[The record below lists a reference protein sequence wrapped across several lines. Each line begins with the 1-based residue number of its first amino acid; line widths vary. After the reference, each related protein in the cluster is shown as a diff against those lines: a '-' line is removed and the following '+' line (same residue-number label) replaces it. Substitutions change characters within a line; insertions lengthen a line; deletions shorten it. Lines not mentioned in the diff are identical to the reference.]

1 MTLLDNK
8 TAVVTG
14 SNRGIGLE
22 VMTTFAEHGADVFAC
37 ARRES
42 AAFTDTIAALA
53 ERTGRTITPVYF
65 DLADAEQVKAGVR
78 TIVAAKKKI
87 DIVVNNAGVASGA
100 LFQMTSLTDMK
111 NLFDVN
117 FFAPLLFAQG
127 LSRLM
132 ARSRAGSII
141 HIASTAGLIGDAGTT
156 AYGSSKAALMY
167 ATKAMATELGEFNIR
182 VNAIAP
188 NVTKTDMH
196 DQMDDKARERLI
208 GSTALKRAAEP
219 REIANA
225 ALFLASDLASYIT
238 GQVLRVDGGQ
248 I

>member
-1 MTLLDNK
+1 MLLKDK

-14 SNRGIGLE
+14 CNRGIGKE
-22 VMTTFAEHGADVFAC
+22 VMTTFAEHGANVFAC

-42 AAFTDTIAALA
+42 AEFADTVAQLA

-65 DLADAEQVKAGVR
+65 DLADLEQVKAGVR
-78 TIVAAKKKI
+78 AIVAAKVPV
-87 DIVVNNAGVASGA
+87 DVVVNNAGIASGA

-117 FFAPLLFAQG
+117 FFAPLQFTQG
-127 LSRLM
+127 LARLM
-132 ARSRAGSII
+132 SRAKAGSIVN
-141 HIASTAGLIGDAGTT
+141 IASTAGLIGDAGTT

-167 ATKAMATELGEFNIR
+167 ATRAMATELGQFNIR

-188 NVTKTDMH
+188 NVTRTDMYE
-196 DQMDDKARERLI
+196 QMDEKARERLI
-208 GSTALKRAAEP
+208 ATTALKRAAEP

-225 ALFLASDLASYIT
+225 ALFLASDLSSYVT
-238 GQVLRVDGGQ
+238 GQVMRVDGGQ